1 MSHLACPLCGKY
13 AALSTLDP
21 DDYELDIKVASFRG
35 LGRGRGFAKP
45 EVHSILGDDEYTPI
59 IASRIEKL
67 YYMLVNG
74 GFLNRAVDDS
84 TLNLMNEN
92 NGLKKQLASKDS
104 RIYSLGK
111 ENMEKDSE
119 IEELELRMH
128 VDYIIFESLSLDRL
142 AKLKFDEDGYYMVI
156 TPKTLALNLYLFF
169 LMREVPDRL
178 KREILRR
185 VDGVDYPMFLQV
197 LKRVE
202 YKGTVADELMGGA
215 SVEYNPS
222 GVKPYTLRLDELKN
236 IVNSVKE
243 KLSNPE
249 EVTREHLK
257 VMADYEKRLKDSFI

>member
-21 DDYELDIKVASFRG
+21 DNFELDIKVASFRS
-35 LGRGRGFAKP
+35 LGRGKGFTKP
-45 EVHSILGDDEYTPI
+45 EVHSILEDDEYTPI

-67 YYMLVNG
+67 YYMLVNR
-74 GFLNRAVDDS
+74 GFLNLAIYDS

-92 NGLKKQLASKDS
+92 NRLKKELASKDS
-104 RIYSLGK
+104 RIYSLDK
-111 ENMEKDSE
+111 ENKEKDSE
-119 IEELELRMH
+119 IEELELRSH
-128 VDYIIFESLSLDRL
+128 VDYIIIESLSLDRSV
-142 AKLKFDEDGYYMVI
+142 KLKFDEDSYYMVI

-169 LMREVPDRL
+169 LIREVPDRL

-185 VDGVDYPMFLQV
+185 VDGDDYPIYLQI
-197 LKRVE
+197 LKTVE

-215 SVEYNPS
+215 RMEYNPS
-222 GVKPYTLRLDELKN
+222 GVKPYTLRLDELRN

-249 EVTREHLK
+249 KMMREHLK
-257 VMADYEKRLKDSFI
+257 VMTTYEKQLNDSFI